1 MMTQEEI
8 NQLRQKEFEELLAR
22 TKNIKGLAEI
32 FAESGA
38 GDNKNT
44 DERVA
49 KNIYVDHFLMSSI
62 MEAFMFRDSIN
73 LKELYEIVLSSKV
86 PESFI
91 WDIPIEKLN
100 LTIIEMIKLSYIETY
115 QKEKTFVPIFQITDL
130 GIKILQDRTLQNLAI
145 TSFYSYQSQ
154 KLNERAIDLS
164 KRALNVSLVA
174 IYISVLSVIVTII
187 LSFFFS
193 SK

>member
-1 MMTQEEI
+1 MTQEEI

>member
-1 MMTQEEI
+1 MTQEEI
-8 NQLRQKEFEELLAR
+8 NQFRQKEFEELLAR
-22 TKNIKGLAEI
+22 TKNIEGWAEI

-38 GDNKNT
+38 RDNKNT
-44 DERVA
+44 DDRVA
-49 KNIYVDHFLMSSI
+49 KNIYVEHFLMSSI
-62 MEAFMFRDSIN
+62 MEAFMFRESLN
-73 LKELYEIVLSSKV
+73 LKELYKIVLSSKV

-100 LTIIEMIKLSYIETY
+100 LTIIEMIKLGYMETY
-115 QKEKTFVPIFQITDL
+115 QKEKTIVPIFQITDL
-130 GIKILQDRTLQNLAI
+130 GFKVLQDRTLQNLAL

-164 KRALNVSLVA
+164 KRAVNLSLVA

-187 LSFFFS
+187 LAIVFTPS
-193 SK
+193 